1 MRFRVRGL
9 VRYNRQDNGGRQ
21 FARMRQGNT
30 ERDALFGGDC
40 GGATVQAQPWS
51 LAPTSSD
58 LDLPQRQGP
67 RAQRLHG
74 RLLGGEAGGEV
85 TGGTASRACVG
96 TLAVGEQPL
105 CERRPTL
112 QSLF

>member
-1 MRFRVRGL
+1 QLARVRE
-9 VRYNRQDNGGRQ
+9 RN
-21 FARMRQGNT
+21 A

-51 LAPTSSD
+51 LARTSSD
-58 LDLPQRQGP
+58 LHLPRRQGP
-67 RAQRLHG
+67 CAQRLHG

-96 TLAVGEQPL
+96 ALAIGEQPL
-105 CERRPTL
+105 CERRPAL
-112 QSLF
+112 QSLFQPPDLEQVDADPS